1 MENQQDVQEEFDWS
15 LVELDEDEDES
26 GGGGA
31 PEWMIT
37 FADLMTLL
45 MCFFVLLVAFSELDI
60 KRYRMIAGS
69 MKEAFG
75 IQRDV
80 RAFDP
85 PKGTSFIA
93 QEYSAGTPSFAAISS
108 PKDVRSGNTEE
119 KKRTVG
125 GIDAEMA
132 EKTRQEVAELTEVL
146 GEFIETGIV
155 HVEGGEDR
163 IVIRIQ
169 ESGLFRSGRSK
180 LKKEFLGT
188 LALLGEALNEIPG
201 LVTVSGHTDSLPVG
215 KGRFRSNWELSSARA
230 GAVVEL
236 LREEAGIPGERLAAV
251 GYADTRP
258 VAPNDTRENRA
269 DNRRV
274 EINLIKRSHNEWGQ
288 AESLAP

>member
-1 MENQQDVQEEFDWS
+1 MENQHEIQEEFDWS
-15 LVELDEDEDES
+15 LVEIDEEEEETT
-26 GGGGA
+26 GGA

-75 IQRDV
+75 VQRDV

-93 QEYSAGTPSFAAISS
+93 QEYSAGTPAFAAIES
-108 PKDVRSGNTEE
+108 PKDVRTGDTDQ
-119 KKRTVG
+119 KKRTKAG
-125 GIDAEMA
+125 QDAKMA
-132 EKTRQEVAELTEVL
+132 EETRRQVAELTEVL

-155 HVEGGEDR
+155 HVEGEEDR

-169 ESGLFRSGRSK
+169 ETGLFRSGRSK
-180 LKKEFLGT
+180 LKKEFTGT
-188 LALLGEALNEIPG
+188 LRELGEALNEIPG

-215 KGRFRSNWELSSARA
+215 KGRYRSNWELSSARA
-230 GAVVEL
+230 AAVVEL
-236 LREEAGIPGERLAAV
+236 MRETVGIPGERLAAV

-288 AESLAP
+288 AEDLAP